1 MSEDLQHGSTVNA
14 LQSVAQKYNT
24 TIVAG
29 IAEKFGDSYFSS
41 IENSMYVATCN
52 RLGEENVGRVN
63 ASYCGGSW
71 LIDPKGC
78 VVGSADGQ
86 EMVLTL
92 EIANDLVKQKKI
104 IGVDLA
110 EELSTISSRLNQ
122 G

>member
-1 MSEDLQHGSTVNA
+1 MSSYANILKASRVRENA
-14 LQSVAQKYNT
+14 GE
-24 TIVAG
+24 AG
-29 IAEKFGDSYFSS
+29 ELILLPEIAEKFGDSYFSS

-78 VVGSADGQ
+78 VVGSANGQ